1 MKGMEYINNI
11 DVIPVYL
18 QVRLAN
24 EHGAIGV
31 IVYSDPADTAPILAT
46 YPSSKYLPCTG
57 VQRGAFG
64 IAHGDPETPGYP
76 STGRYQNI

>member
-11 DVIPVYL
+11 GVTPVYL
-18 QVRLAN
+18 QVRLAHK
-24 EHGAIGV
+24 HGAIGV
-31 IVYSDPADTAPILAT
+31 IVYSDPADSAPFPTT
-46 YPSSKYLPCTG
+46 YPRGKYLPCTG

-76 STGRYQNI
+76 SIGRFQNV